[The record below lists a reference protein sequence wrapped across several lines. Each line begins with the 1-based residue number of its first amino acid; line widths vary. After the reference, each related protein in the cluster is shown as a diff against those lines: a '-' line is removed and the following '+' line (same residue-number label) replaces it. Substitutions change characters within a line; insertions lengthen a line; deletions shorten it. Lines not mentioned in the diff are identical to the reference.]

1 MSVRLKIF
9 QRGFELIP
17 SFILAGI
24 FLVFWSKVAK
34 GHLDAIDRTLLLAFR
49 SPRNS
54 DILMGP
60 DWLLQFVRNITFL
73 GDSTFLLLVIF
84 AVSFFLIAKKAYF
97 NAFLLPALS
106 LSGFWAV
113 SLLKDFFGRPRPAI
127 VEYLSVPN
135 SASFPSGHAAN
146 STIVYILTALAL
158 FKLVPGR
165 YARFSLICGALILAV
180 LIGTSRIALGVHW
193 PSDVLGGWIFGLSW
207 CCLWLLKNSRT
218 DAQYI

>member
-60 DWLLQFVRNITFL
+60 DWLLQFVRNITVL
-73 GDSTFLLLVIF
+73 GDSSFLLLVICT
-84 AVSFFLIAKKAYF
+84 FFPDLWCAIIGCLDRHVEDCLGRPLAKRCAGR
-97 NAFLLPALS
+97 LD
-106 LSGFWAV
+106 FWAQLV
-113 SLLKDFFGRPRPAI
+113 LFVAI
-127 VEYLSVPN
+127 E
-135 SASFPSGHAAN
+135 
-146 STIVYILTALAL
+146 
-158 FKLVPGR
+158 K
-165 YARFSLICGALILAV
+165 
-180 LIGTSRIALGVHW
+180 
-193 PSDVLGGWIFGLSW
+193 
-207 CCLWLLKNSRT
+207 
-218 DAQYI
+218 

>member
-1 MSVRLKIF
+1 MSVRLMIF
-9 QRGFELIP
+9 QRGFKLIP
-17 SFILAGI
+17 SVILAGI
-24 FLVFWSKVAK
+24 FLLFWSNVAK

-60 DWLLQFVRNITFL
+60 DWLLQFVRNITVL

-97 NAFLLPALS
+97 NALLLSALS

-146 STIVYILTALAL
+146 STIVYILIALAL

-165 YARFSLICGALILAV
+165 YARFSLICCALILAV
-180 LIGTSRIALGVHW
+180 LIGTSRIVLGVHW

-207 CCLWLLKNSRT
+207 YCLWLLKDSRT